1 MSNNKDNMKNKM
13 MKNLGGNFLLWI
25 VIIIVSV
32 SVLQYASLA
41 PKSIEISYA
50 EFTDVYSEQYE
61 NISSVIIEDKL
72 LRGECSPTCFA
83 TLSNNEISS
92 FTVVLPELTNDL
104 VNNLVDLGIDV
115 KIKQKTLTFLDYVF
129 QFSPW
134 ILILVFWFLIMRRM
148 QGGVGGQSNIFSFA
162 KSKAKVVDSKKTKK
176 MFKDVAGCEEAKT
189 ELQEI
194 VDFLKKS
201 DKYHK
206 IGAKIPKGALLLGPP
221 GTGKTLLAKAVAG
234 EANVPFFTISGAE
247 FVEMFVGVGA
257 SRVRDLFSQAKTNSP
272 SIIFIDE
279 IDAVGR
285 HRGAGLGGGHDE
297 REQTLNQIL
306 VEMDGFEKNNNVI
319 VIAATNRPDILDPAL
334 LRPGRFDRRVTID
347 NPDVNGRT
355 EILGVHAKGKP
366 IDTKVDLSTI
376 AKQTPGFSGAD
387 LANLINE
394 SALLAARNNA
404 KKIYLAD
411 LTEAIDRV
419 SIGPARKS
427 KVISD
432 KERKLVAYHEA
443 GHAVV
448 SYYMPEGKTVGKIT
462 IVSRGHAGGFTRY
475 EQEDQSLMTNVEL
488 EAMIASLMGGREA
501 EFLTEGVLTTGASN
515 DFEQATR
522 IAREIVMRYGMIPE
536 LAQRTYGKKQ
546 QAVFLGR
553 EQNEEQD
560 YSNETAVK
568 IDKEIDKLLTQGKKN
583 ANKILKKQN
592 AELELLANALLKY
605 ETLDADQ
612 FKDLMEGKEV
622 DFSNVVIPKER
633 KTEKSSAKSKPKK
646 GFPEPQSS

>member
-1 MSNNKDNMKNKM
+1 MNKKLLNNSLTYIIAGLLLVGAFYFFLGNSFDSSEEKD
-13 MKNLGGNFLLWI
+13 LGHLVRISKSAEGTAYPVNI
-25 VIIIVSV
+25 EVSG
-32 SVLQYASLA
+32 
-41 PKSIEISYA
+41 
-50 EFTDVYSEQYE
+50 
-61 NISSVIIEDKL
+61 DKL
-72 LRGECSPTCFA
+72 TYSRNGEVFKASKEPGT
-83 TLSNNEISS
+83 SVYEIMSASGVDPSS
-92 FTVVLPELTNDL
+92 YSVQVKNGG
-104 VNNLVDLGIDV
+104 GIGT
-115 KIKQKTLTFLDYVF
+115 I
-129 QFSPW
+129 FS
-134 ILILVFWFLIMRRM
+134 ILIGLLPFILMFGFLFFIMRQA
-148 QGGVGGQSNIFSFA
+148 QGGGSNAMNFG
-162 KSKAKVVDSKKTKK
+162 KSRAK
-176 MFKDVAGCEEAKT
+176 MFVGTKANVTFFDVAGLPEAKE
-189 ELQEI
+189 ELEE
-194 VDFLKKS
+194 VVEFLKFPDRFTS
-201 DKYHK
+201 
-206 IGAKIPKGALLLGPP
+206 IGAKIPSGVLLVGPP
-221 GTGKTLLAKAVAG
+221 GTGKTLLARAVAG
-234 EANVPFFTISGAE
+234 EAGVPFFSISGSE

-257 SRVRDLFSQAKTNSP
+257 SRVRDLFSQAKRHSP
-272 SIIFIDE
+272 CIIFVDE

-306 VEMDGFEKNNNVI
+306 VEMDGFDTNNNVI

-366 IDTKVDLSTI
+366 IDSKVDLATV

-404 KKIYLAD
+404 KKIHLAD

-427 KVISD
+427 KVISE

-443 GHAVV
+443 GHAIV

-475 EQEDQSLMTNVEL
+475 EQEDQSLMTKIEL

-522 IAREIVMRYGMIPE
+522 IAREAVMRYGMIPD

-568 IDKEIDKLLTQGKKN
+568 IDKEIDKLLTSGKNN
-583 ANKILKKQN
+583 ANKILKKQKK
-592 AELELLANALLKY
+592 ELDLLANALLKH

-622 DFSNVVIPKER
+622 DFSATTIVREP
-633 KTEKSSAKSKPKK
+633 KTEKDRIEDKAKKDKAKK

>member
-1 MSNNKDNMKNKM
+1 MNKKLLNNSLTYIIAGLLLVGAFYFFLGNSFDSSEEKD
-13 MKNLGGNFLLWI
+13 LGHLVRISKSAEGTAYPVNI
-25 VIIIVSV
+25 EVSG
-32 SVLQYASLA
+32 
-41 PKSIEISYA
+41 
-50 EFTDVYSEQYE
+50 
-61 NISSVIIEDKL
+61 DKL
-72 LRGECSPTCFA
+72 TYSRNGEFFKASKEPGT
-83 TLSNNEISS
+83 SVYEIMSAS
-92 FTVVLPELTNDL
+92 G
-104 VNNLVDLGIDV
+104 VDPSAYSVQVKNGGGLGTI
-115 KIKQKTLTFLDYVF
+115 
-129 QFSPW
+129 FS
-134 ILILVFWFLIMRRM
+134 ILIGLLPFILMFGFLFFIMRQA
-148 QGGVGGQSNIFSFA
+148 QGGGSNAMNFG
-162 KSKAKVVDSKKTKK
+162 KSRAK
-176 MFKDVAGCEEAKT
+176 MFVGTKANVTFFDVAGLPEAKE
-189 ELQEI
+189 ELEE
-194 VDFLKKS
+194 VVEFLKFPDRFTS
-201 DKYHK
+201 
-206 IGAKIPKGALLLGPP
+206 IGAKIPSGVLLVGPP
-221 GTGKTLLAKAVAG
+221 GTGKTLLARAVAG
-234 EANVPFFTISGAE
+234 EAGVPFFSISGSE

-257 SRVRDLFSQAKTNSP
+257 SRVRDLFTQAKRHSP
-272 SIIFIDE
+272 CIIFVDE

-306 VEMDGFEKNNNVI
+306 VEMDGFDTNNNVI
-319 VIAATNRPDILDPAL
+319 VIAATTSPDILDPAL
-334 LRPGRFDRRVTID
+334 LRPGRFDRRVSID

-366 IDTKVDLSTI
+366 IDTKVDLSTV

-419 SIGPARKS
+419 SMGPARKS

-443 GHAVV
+443 GHAIV
-448 SYYMPEGKTVGKIT
+448 SYFMPEGKTVGKIT

>member
-1 MSNNKDNMKNKM
+1 MNKKLLNNSLTYIIAGLLLVGAFYFFLGNSFDSSEEKD
-13 MKNLGGNFLLWI
+13 LGHLVRISKSAEGTAYPVNI
-25 VIIIVSV
+25 EVSG
-32 SVLQYASLA
+32 
-41 PKSIEISYA
+41 
-50 EFTDVYSEQYE
+50 
-61 NISSVIIEDKL
+61 DKL
-72 LRGECSPTCFA
+72 TYSRNGEVFKASKEPGT
-83 TLSNNEISS
+83 SVYEIMSASGVDPSS
-92 FTVVLPELTNDL
+92 YSVQVKNGG
-104 VNNLVDLGIDV
+104 GIGT
-115 KIKQKTLTFLDYVF
+115 I
-129 QFSPW
+129 FS
-134 ILILVFWFLIMRRM
+134 ILIGLLPFILMFGFLFFIMRQA
-148 QGGVGGQSNIFSFA
+148 QGGGSNAMNFG
-162 KSKAKVVDSKKTKK
+162 KSRAK
-176 MFKDVAGCEEAKT
+176 MFVGTKANVTFFDVAGLPEAKE
-189 ELQEI
+189 ELEE
-194 VDFLKKS
+194 VVEFLKFPDRFTS
-201 DKYHK
+201 
-206 IGAKIPKGALLLGPP
+206 IGAKIPSGVLLVGPP
-221 GTGKTLLAKAVAG
+221 GTGKTLLARAVAG
-234 EANVPFFTISGAE
+234 EAGVPFFSISGSE

-257 SRVRDLFSQAKTNSP
+257 SRVRDLFSQAKRHSP
-272 SIIFIDE
+272 CIIFVDE

-306 VEMDGFEKNNNVI
+306 VEMDGFDTNNNVI

-366 IDTKVDLSTI
+366 IDSKVDLATV

-404 KKIYLAD
+404 KKIHLAD

-427 KVISD
+427 KVISE

-443 GHAVV
+443 GHAIV

-475 EQEDQSLMTNVEL
+475 EQEDQSLMTKIEL

-522 IAREIVMRYGMIPE
+522 IAREAVMRYGMIPD

-568 IDKEIDKLLTQGKKN
+568 IDKEIDNLLTSGKNN
-583 ANKILKKQN
+583 ANKILKKQKK
-592 AELELLANALLKY
+592 ELDILANALLKH

-622 DFSNVVIPKER
+622 DFSATTVVREA
-633 KTEKSSAKSKPKK
+633 KTEKDRIEDKAKKDKAKK

>member
-1 MSNNKDNMKNKM
+1 MNKKLLNNSLTYIIAGLLLVGAFYFFLGNSFDSSEEKD
-13 MKNLGGNFLLWI
+13 LGHLVRISKGAEGTAYPVNI
-25 VIIIVSV
+25 EVSG
-32 SVLQYASLA
+32 
-41 PKSIEISYA
+41 
-50 EFTDVYSEQYE
+50 
-61 NISSVIIEDKL
+61 DKL
-72 LRGECSPTCFA
+72 TYSRNGEFFKASKEPGT
-83 TLSNNEISS
+83 SVYEIMSAS
-92 FTVVLPELTNDL
+92 G
-104 VNNLVDLGIDV
+104 VDPSAYSVQVKNGGGIGT
-115 KIKQKTLTFLDYVF
+115 I
-129 QFSPW
+129 FS
-134 ILILVFWFLIMRRM
+134 ILIGLLPFILMFGFLFFIMRQA
-148 QGGVGGQSNIFSFA
+148 QGSGSSAMNFG
-162 KSKAKVVDSKKTKK
+162 KSKAKMFVGTKANVT
-176 MFKDVAGCEEAKT
+176 FFDVAGLPEAKE
-189 ELQEI
+189 ELEE
-194 VDFLKKS
+194 VVEFLKFPDRFTS
-201 DKYHK
+201 
-206 IGAKIPKGALLLGPP
+206 IGAKIPSGVLLVGPP
-221 GTGKTLLAKAVAG
+221 GTGKTLLARAVAG
-234 EANVPFFTISGAE
+234 EAGVPFFSISGSE

-257 SRVRDLFSQAKTNSP
+257 SRVRDLFTQAKRHSP
-272 SIIFIDE
+272 CIIFVDE

-448 SYYMPEGKTVGKIT
+448 SYFMPEGKTVGKIT
-462 IVSRGHAGGFTRY
+462 IVSRGHASGFTRY

-568 IDKEIDKLLTQGKKN
+568 IDKEIHKLLTQGKKN
-583 ANKILKKQN
+583 ANKILIKQN

-622 DFSNVVIPKER
+622 DFPNVVIPKER

>member
-1 MSNNKDNMKNKM
+1 MNKKLLNNSLTYIIAGLLLVGAFYFFLGNSFDSSEEKD
-13 MKNLGGNFLLWI
+13 LGHLVRISKSAEGTAYPVNI
-25 VIIIVSV
+25 EVSG
-32 SVLQYASLA
+32 
-41 PKSIEISYA
+41 
-50 EFTDVYSEQYE
+50 
-61 NISSVIIEDKL
+61 DKL
-72 LRGECSPTCFA
+72 TYSRNGEFFKASKEPGT
-83 TLSNNEISS
+83 SVYEIMSAS
-92 FTVVLPELTNDL
+92 G
-104 VNNLVDLGIDV
+104 VDPSAYSVQVKNGGGLGTI
-115 KIKQKTLTFLDYVF
+115 
-129 QFSPW
+129 FS
-134 ILILVFWFLIMRRM
+134 ILIGLLPFILMFGFLFFIMRQA
-148 QGGVGGQSNIFSFA
+148 QGGGSNAMNFG
-162 KSKAKVVDSKKTKK
+162 KSRAK
-176 MFKDVAGCEEAKT
+176 MFVGTKANVTFFDVAGLPEAKE
-189 ELQEI
+189 ELEE
-194 VDFLKKS
+194 VVEFLKFPDRFTS
-201 DKYHK
+201 
-206 IGAKIPKGALLLGPP
+206 IGAKIPSGVLLVGPP
-221 GTGKTLLAKAVAG
+221 GTGKTLLARAVAG
-234 EANVPFFTISGAE
+234 EAGVPFFSISGSE

-257 SRVRDLFSQAKTNSP
+257 SRVRDLFTQAKRHSP
-272 SIIFIDE
+272 CIIFVDE

-306 VEMDGFEKNNNVI
+306 VEMDGFDTNNNVI

-366 IDTKVDLSTI
+366 IDSKVDLSTV

-419 SIGPARKS
+419 SMGPARKS

-443 GHAVV
+443 GHAIV
-448 SYYMPEGKTVGKIT
+448 SYFMPEGKTVGKIT

>member
-1 MSNNKDNMKNKM
+1 MNKKLLNNSLTYIIAGLLLVGAFYFFLGNSFDSSEEKD
-13 MKNLGGNFLLWI
+13 LGHLVRISKGAEGTAYPVNI
-25 VIIIVSV
+25 EVSG
-32 SVLQYASLA
+32 
-41 PKSIEISYA
+41 
-50 EFTDVYSEQYE
+50 
-61 NISSVIIEDKL
+61 DKL
-72 LRGECSPTCFA
+72 TYSRNGEFFKASKEPGT
-83 TLSNNEISS
+83 SVYEIMSAS
-92 FTVVLPELTNDL
+92 G
-104 VNNLVDLGIDV
+104 VDPSAYSVQVKNGGGIGT
-115 KIKQKTLTFLDYVF
+115 I
-129 QFSPW
+129 FS
-134 ILILVFWFLIMRRM
+134 ILIGLLPFILMFGFLFFIMRQA
-148 QGGVGGQSNIFSFA
+148 QGSGSSAMNFG
-162 KSKAKVVDSKKTKK
+162 KSKAKMFVGTKANVT
-176 MFKDVAGCEEAKT
+176 FFDVAGLPEAKE
-189 ELQEI
+189 ELEE
-194 VDFLKKS
+194 VVEFLKFPDRFTS
-201 DKYHK
+201 
-206 IGAKIPKGALLLGPP
+206 IGAKIPSGVLLVGPP
-221 GTGKTLLAKAVAG
+221 GTGKTLLARAVAG
-234 EANVPFFTISGAE
+234 EAGVPFFSISGSE

-257 SRVRDLFSQAKTNSP
+257 SRVRDLFTQAKRHSP
-272 SIIFIDE
+272 CIIFVDE

-448 SYYMPEGKTVGKIT
+448 SYFMPEGKTVGKIT

-592 AELELLANALLKY
+592 AELVLLANALLKY

-633 KTEKSSAKSKPKK
+633 KTEKSTAKSKPKK

>member
-1 MSNNKDNMKNKM
+1 MNKKLLNNSLTYIIAGLLLVGAFYFFLGNSFDSSEEKD
-13 MKNLGGNFLLWI
+13 LGHLVRISKSAEGTAYPVNI
-25 VIIIVSV
+25 EVSG
-32 SVLQYASLA
+32 
-41 PKSIEISYA
+41 
-50 EFTDVYSEQYE
+50 
-61 NISSVIIEDKL
+61 DKL
-72 LRGECSPTCFA
+72 TYSRNGEFFKASKEPGT
-83 TLSNNEISS
+83 SVYEIMSAS
-92 FTVVLPELTNDL
+92 G
-104 VNNLVDLGIDV
+104 VDPSAYSVQVKNGGGLGTI
-115 KIKQKTLTFLDYVF
+115 
-129 QFSPW
+129 FS
-134 ILILVFWFLIMRRM
+134 ILIGLLPFILMFGFLFFIMRQA
-148 QGGVGGQSNIFSFA
+148 QGGGSNAMNFG
-162 KSKAKVVDSKKTKK
+162 KSRAK
-176 MFKDVAGCEEAKT
+176 MFVGTKANVTFFDVAGLPEAKE
-189 ELQEI
+189 ELEE
-194 VDFLKKS
+194 VVEFLKFPDRFTS
-201 DKYHK
+201 
-206 IGAKIPKGALLLGPP
+206 IGAKIPSGVLLVGPP
-221 GTGKTLLAKAVAG
+221 GTGKTLLARAVAG
-234 EANVPFFTISGAE
+234 EAGVPFFSISGSE

-257 SRVRDLFSQAKTNSP
+257 SRVRDLFTQAKRHSP
-272 SIIFIDE
+272 CIIFVDE

-366 IDTKVDLSTI
+366 IDTKVDLSTV

-419 SIGPARKS
+419 SMGPARKS

-443 GHAVV
+443 GHAIV
-448 SYYMPEGKTVGKIT
+448 SYFMPEGKTVGKIT

>member
-1 MSNNKDNMKNKM
+1 MNKKLLNNSLTYIIAGLLLVGAFYFFLGNSFDSSEEKD
-13 MKNLGGNFLLWI
+13 LGHLVRISKGAEGTAYPVNI
-25 VIIIVSV
+25 EVSG
-32 SVLQYASLA
+32 
-41 PKSIEISYA
+41 
-50 EFTDVYSEQYE
+50 
-61 NISSVIIEDKL
+61 DKL
-72 LRGECSPTCFA
+72 TYSRNGEFFKASKEPGT
-83 TLSNNEISS
+83 SVYEIMSAS
-92 FTVVLPELTNDL
+92 G
-104 VNNLVDLGIDV
+104 VDPSAYSVQVKNGGGIGT
-115 KIKQKTLTFLDYVF
+115 I
-129 QFSPW
+129 FS
-134 ILILVFWFLIMRRM
+134 ILIGLLPFILMFGFLFFIMRQA
-148 QGGVGGQSNIFSFA
+148 QGSGSSAMNFG
-162 KSKAKVVDSKKTKK
+162 KSKAKMFVGTKANVT
-176 MFKDVAGCEEAKT
+176 FFDVAGLPEAKE
-189 ELQEI
+189 ELEE
-194 VDFLKKS
+194 VVEFLKFPDRFTS
-201 DKYHK
+201 
-206 IGAKIPKGALLLGPP
+206 IGAKIPSGVLLVGPP
-221 GTGKTLLAKAVAG
+221 GTGKTLLARAVAG
-234 EANVPFFTISGAE
+234 EAGVPFFSISGSE

-257 SRVRDLFSQAKTNSP
+257 SRVRDLFTQAKRHSP
-272 SIIFIDE
+272 CIIFVDE

-448 SYYMPEGKTVGKIT
+448 SYFMPEGKTVGKIT

-583 ANKILKKQN
+583 ANKILIKQN

>member
-1 MSNNKDNMKNKM
+1 MSASGVDPSAYSVQVKNGGG
-13 MKNLGGNFLLWI
+13 LGTI
-25 VIIIVSV
+25 
-32 SVLQYASLA
+32 
-41 PKSIEISYA
+41 
-50 EFTDVYSEQYE
+50 
-61 NISSVIIEDKL
+61 
-72 LRGECSPTCFA
+72 
-83 TLSNNEISS
+83 
-92 FTVVLPELTNDL
+92 
-104 VNNLVDLGIDV
+104 
-115 KIKQKTLTFLDYVF
+115 
-129 QFSPW
+129 FS
-134 ILILVFWFLIMRRM
+134 ILIGLLPFILMFGFLFFIMRQA
-148 QGGVGGQSNIFSFA
+148 QGGGSNAMNFG
-162 KSKAKVVDSKKTKK
+162 KSRAK
-176 MFKDVAGCEEAKT
+176 MFVGTKANVTFFDVAGLPEAKE
-189 ELQEI
+189 ELEE
-194 VDFLKKS
+194 VVEFLKFPDRFTS
-201 DKYHK
+201 
-206 IGAKIPKGALLLGPP
+206 IGAKIPSGVLLVGPP
-221 GTGKTLLAKAVAG
+221 GTGKTLLARAVAG
-234 EANVPFFTISGAE
+234 EAGVPFFSISGSE

-257 SRVRDLFSQAKTNSP
+257 SRVRDLFTQAKRHSP
-272 SIIFIDE
+272 CIIFVDE

-306 VEMDGFEKNNNVI
+306 VEMDGFDTNNNVI

-366 IDTKVDLSTI
+366 IDTKVDLSTV

-419 SIGPARKS
+419 SMGPARKS

-443 GHAVV
+443 GHAIV
-448 SYYMPEGKTVGKIT
+448 SYFMPEGKTVGKIT

>member
-1 MSNNKDNMKNKM
+1 MNKKLLNNSLTYIIAGLLLVGAFYFFLGNSFDSSEEKD
-13 MKNLGGNFLLWI
+13 LGHLVRISKSAEGTAYPVNI
-25 VIIIVSV
+25 EVSG
-32 SVLQYASLA
+32 
-41 PKSIEISYA
+41 
-50 EFTDVYSEQYE
+50 
-61 NISSVIIEDKL
+61 DKL
-72 LRGECSPTCFA
+72 TYSRNGEFFKASKEPGT
-83 TLSNNEISS
+83 SVYEIMSAS
-92 FTVVLPELTNDL
+92 G
-104 VNNLVDLGIDV
+104 VDPSAYSVQVKNGGGLGTI
-115 KIKQKTLTFLDYVF
+115 
-129 QFSPW
+129 FS
-134 ILILVFWFLIMRRM
+134 ILIGLLPFILMFGFLFFIMRQA
-148 QGGVGGQSNIFSFA
+148 QGGGSNAMNFG
-162 KSKAKVVDSKKTKK
+162 KSRAK
-176 MFKDVAGCEEAKT
+176 MFVGTKANVTFFDVAGLPEAKE
-189 ELQEI
+189 ELEE
-194 VDFLKKS
+194 VVEFLKFPDRFTS
-201 DKYHK
+201 
-206 IGAKIPKGALLLGPP
+206 IGAKIPSGVLLVGPP
-221 GTGKTLLAKAVAG
+221 GTGKTLLARAVAG
-234 EANVPFFTISGAE
+234 EAGVPFFSISGSE

-257 SRVRDLFSQAKTNSP
+257 SRVRDLFTQAKRHSP
-272 SIIFIDE
+272 CIIFVDE

-306 VEMDGFEKNNNVI
+306 VEMDGFVTNNNVI

-366 IDTKVDLSTI
+366 IDTKVDLSTV

-419 SIGPARKS
+419 SMGPARKS

-443 GHAVV
+443 GHAIV
-448 SYYMPEGKTVGKIT
+448 SYFMPEGKTVGKIT

>member
-1 MSNNKDNMKNKM
+1 
-13 MKNLGGNFLLWI
+13 
-25 VIIIVSV
+25 
-32 SVLQYASLA
+32 
-41 PKSIEISYA
+41 
-50 EFTDVYSEQYE
+50 
-61 NISSVIIEDKL
+61 
-72 LRGECSPTCFA
+72 
-83 TLSNNEISS
+83 
-92 FTVVLPELTNDL
+92 
-104 VNNLVDLGIDV
+104 
-115 KIKQKTLTFLDYVF
+115 
-129 QFSPW
+129 
-134 ILILVFWFLIMRRM
+134 
-148 QGGVGGQSNIFSFA
+148 
-162 KSKAKVVDSKKTKK
+162 
-176 MFKDVAGCEEAKT
+176 
-189 ELQEI
+189 
-194 VDFLKKS
+194 
-201 DKYHK
+201 
-206 IGAKIPKGALLLGPP
+206 
-221 GTGKTLLAKAVAG
+221 
-234 EANVPFFTISGAE
+234 
-247 FVEMFVGVGA
+247 
-257 SRVRDLFSQAKTNSP
+257 
-272 SIIFIDE
+272 
-279 IDAVGR
+279 
-285 HRGAGLGGGHDE
+285 
-297 REQTLNQIL
+297 
-306 VEMDGFEKNNNVI
+306 MDGFEKNNNVI

>member
-1 MSNNKDNMKNKM
+1 MNKKLLNNSLTYIIAGLLLVGAFYFFLGNSFDSSEEKD
-13 MKNLGGNFLLWI
+13 LGHLVRISKGAEGTAYPVNI
-25 VIIIVSV
+25 EVSG
-32 SVLQYASLA
+32 
-41 PKSIEISYA
+41 
-50 EFTDVYSEQYE
+50 
-61 NISSVIIEDKL
+61 DKL
-72 LRGECSPTCFA
+72 TYSRNGEFFKASKEPGT
-83 TLSNNEISS
+83 SVYEIMSAS
-92 FTVVLPELTNDL
+92 G
-104 VNNLVDLGIDV
+104 VDPSAYSVQVKNGGGIGT
-115 KIKQKTLTFLDYVF
+115 I
-129 QFSPW
+129 FS
-134 ILILVFWFLIMRRM
+134 ILIGLLPFILMFGFLFFIMRQA
-148 QGGVGGQSNIFSFA
+148 QGSGSSAMNFG
-162 KSKAKVVDSKKTKK
+162 KSKAKMFVGTKANVT
-176 MFKDVAGCEEAKT
+176 FFDVAGLPEAKE
-189 ELQEI
+189 ELEE
-194 VDFLKKS
+194 VVEFLKFPDRFTS
-201 DKYHK
+201 
-206 IGAKIPKGALLLGPP
+206 IGAKIPSGVLLVGPP
-221 GTGKTLLAKAVAG
+221 GTGKTLLARAVAG
-234 EANVPFFTISGAE
+234 EAGVPFFSISGSE

-257 SRVRDLFSQAKTNSP
+257 SRVRDLFTQAKRHSP
-272 SIIFIDE
+272 CIIFVDE

-448 SYYMPEGKTVGKIT
+448 SYFMPEGKTVGKIT

-568 IDKEIDKLLTQGKKN
+568 IDNEIDKLLTQGKKN

-592 AELELLANALLKY
+592 AELELLANALLK
-605 ETLDADQ
+605 LS
-612 FKDLMEGKEV
+612 LIHI
-622 DFSNVVIPKER
+622 S
-633 KTEKSSAKSKPKK
+633 
-646 GFPEPQSS
+646 EPTRPY

>member
-1 MSNNKDNMKNKM
+1 MNKKLLNNSLTYIIAGLLLVGAFYFFLGNSFDSSEEKD
-13 MKNLGGNFLLWI
+13 LGHLVRISKGAEGTAYPVNI
-25 VIIIVSV
+25 EVSG
-32 SVLQYASLA
+32 
-41 PKSIEISYA
+41 
-50 EFTDVYSEQYE
+50 
-61 NISSVIIEDKL
+61 DKL
-72 LRGECSPTCFA
+72 TYSRNGEFFKASKEPGT
-83 TLSNNEISS
+83 SVYEIMSAS
-92 FTVVLPELTNDL
+92 G
-104 VNNLVDLGIDV
+104 VDPSAYSVQVKNGGGIGT
-115 KIKQKTLTFLDYVF
+115 I
-129 QFSPW
+129 FS
-134 ILILVFWFLIMRRM
+134 ILIGLLPFILMFGFLFFIMRQA
-148 QGGVGGQSNIFSFA
+148 QGSGSSAMNFG
-162 KSKAKVVDSKKTKK
+162 KSKAKMFVGTKANVT
-176 MFKDVAGCEEAKT
+176 FFDVAGLPEAKE
-189 ELQEI
+189 ELEE
-194 VDFLKKS
+194 VVEFLKFPDRFTS
-201 DKYHK
+201 
-206 IGAKIPKGALLLGPP
+206 IGAKIPSGVLLVGPP
-221 GTGKTLLAKAVAG
+221 GTGKTLLARAVAG
-234 EANVPFFTISGAE
+234 EAGVPFFSISGSE

-257 SRVRDLFSQAKTNSP
+257 SRVRDLFTQAKRHSP
-272 SIIFIDE
+272 CIIFVDE

-448 SYYMPEGKTVGKIT
+448 SYFMPEGKTVGKIT

-568 IDKEIDKLLTQGKKN
+568 IDNEIDKLLTQGKKN
-583 ANKILKKQN
+583 ANKILIKQN

>member
-1 MSNNKDNMKNKM
+1 MSASGVDPSAYSVQVKN
-13 MKNLGGNFLLWI
+13 GG
-25 VIIIVSV
+25 
-32 SVLQYASLA
+32 
-41 PKSIEISYA
+41 
-50 EFTDVYSEQYE
+50 
-61 NISSVIIEDKL
+61 
-72 LRGECSPTCFA
+72 
-83 TLSNNEISS
+83 
-92 FTVVLPELTNDL
+92 
-104 VNNLVDLGIDV
+104 GIGT
-115 KIKQKTLTFLDYVF
+115 I
-129 QFSPW
+129 FS
-134 ILILVFWFLIMRRM
+134 ILIGLLPFILMFGFLFFIMRQA
-148 QGGVGGQSNIFSFA
+148 QGSGSSAMNFG
-162 KSKAKVVDSKKTKK
+162 KSKAKMFVGTKANVT
-176 MFKDVAGCEEAKT
+176 FFDVAGLPEAKE
-189 ELQEI
+189 ELEE
-194 VDFLKKS
+194 VVEFLKFPDRFTS
-201 DKYHK
+201 
-206 IGAKIPKGALLLGPP
+206 IGAKIPSGVLLVGPP
-221 GTGKTLLAKAVAG
+221 GTGKTLLARAVAG
-234 EANVPFFTISGAE
+234 EAGVPFFSISGSE

-257 SRVRDLFSQAKTNSP
+257 SRVRDLFTQAKRHSP
-272 SIIFIDE
+272 CIIFVDE

-448 SYYMPEGKTVGKIT
+448 SYFMPEGKTVGKIT

-568 IDKEIDKLLTQGKKN
+568 IDNEIDKLLTQGKKN

-622 DFSNVVIPKER
+622 DFPNVVIPKER

>member
-1 MSNNKDNMKNKM
+1 MNKKLLNNSLTYIIAGLLLVGAFYFFLGNSFDSSEEKD
-13 MKNLGGNFLLWI
+13 LGHLVRISKSAEGTAYPVNI
-25 VIIIVSV
+25 EVSG
-32 SVLQYASLA
+32 
-41 PKSIEISYA
+41 
-50 EFTDVYSEQYE
+50 
-61 NISSVIIEDKL
+61 DKL
-72 LRGECSPTCFA
+72 TYSRNGEFFKASKEPGT
-83 TLSNNEISS
+83 SVYEIMSAS
-92 FTVVLPELTNDL
+92 G
-104 VNNLVDLGIDV
+104 VDPSAYSVQVKNGGGLGTI
-115 KIKQKTLTFLDYVF
+115 
-129 QFSPW
+129 FS
-134 ILILVFWFLIMRRM
+134 ILIGLLPFILMFGFLFFIMRQA
-148 QGGVGGQSNIFSFA
+148 QGGGSNAMNFG
-162 KSKAKVVDSKKTKK
+162 KSRAK
-176 MFKDVAGCEEAKT
+176 MFVGTKANVTFFDVAGLPEAKE
-189 ELQEI
+189 ELEE
-194 VDFLKKS
+194 VVEFLKFPDRFTS
-201 DKYHK
+201 
-206 IGAKIPKGALLLGPP
+206 IGAKIPSGVLLVGPP
-221 GTGKTLLAKAVAG
+221 GTGKTLLARAVAG
-234 EANVPFFTISGAE
+234 EAGVPFFSISGSE

-257 SRVRDLFSQAKTNSP
+257 SRVRDLFTQAKRHSP
-272 SIIFIDE
+272 CIIFVDE

-306 VEMDGFEKNNNVI
+306 VEMDGFDTNNNVI
-319 VIAATNRPDILDPAL
+319 VIAGTNRPDILDPAL

-366 IDTKVDLSTI
+366 IDTKVDLSTV

-419 SIGPARKS
+419 SMGPARKS

-443 GHAVV
+443 GHAIV
-448 SYYMPEGKTVGKIT
+448 SYFMPEGKTVGKIT

>member
-1 MSNNKDNMKNKM
+1 
-13 MKNLGGNFLLWI
+13 
-25 VIIIVSV
+25 
-32 SVLQYASLA
+32 
-41 PKSIEISYA
+41 
-50 EFTDVYSEQYE
+50 
-61 NISSVIIEDKL
+61 
-72 LRGECSPTCFA
+72 
-83 TLSNNEISS
+83 
-92 FTVVLPELTNDL
+92 
-104 VNNLVDLGIDV
+104 
-115 KIKQKTLTFLDYVF
+115 
-129 QFSPW
+129 
-134 ILILVFWFLIMRRM
+134 
-148 QGGVGGQSNIFSFA
+148 
-162 KSKAKVVDSKKTKK
+162 
-176 MFKDVAGCEEAKT
+176 
-189 ELQEI
+189 
-194 VDFLKKS
+194 
-201 DKYHK
+201 
-206 IGAKIPKGALLLGPP
+206 
-221 GTGKTLLAKAVAG
+221 
-234 EANVPFFTISGAE
+234 
-247 FVEMFVGVGA
+247 MFVGVGA
-257 SRVRDLFSQAKTNSP
+257 SRVRDLFTQAKRHSP
-272 SIIFIDE
+272 CIIFVDE

-306 VEMDGFEKNNNVI
+306 VEMDGFDTNNNVI

-366 IDTKVDLSTI
+366 IDTKVDLSTV

-419 SIGPARKS
+419 SMGPARKS

-443 GHAVV
+443 GHAIV
-448 SYYMPEGKTVGKIT
+448 SYFMPEGKTVGKIT

>member
-1 MSNNKDNMKNKM
+1 MNKKLLNNSLTYIIAGLLLVGAFYFFLGNSFDSSEEKD
-13 MKNLGGNFLLWI
+13 LGHLVRISKGAEGTAYPVNI
-25 VIIIVSV
+25 EVSG
-32 SVLQYASLA
+32 
-41 PKSIEISYA
+41 
-50 EFTDVYSEQYE
+50 
-61 NISSVIIEDKL
+61 DKL
-72 LRGECSPTCFA
+72 TYSRNGEFFKASKEPGT
-83 TLSNNEISS
+83 SVYEIMSAS
-92 FTVVLPELTNDL
+92 G
-104 VNNLVDLGIDV
+104 VDPSAYSVQVKNGGGIGT
-115 KIKQKTLTFLDYVF
+115 I
-129 QFSPW
+129 FS
-134 ILILVFWFLIMRRM
+134 ILIGLLPFILMFGFLFFIMRQA
-148 QGGVGGQSNIFSFA
+148 QGSGSSAMNFG
-162 KSKAKVVDSKKTKK
+162 KSKAKMFVGTKANVT
-176 MFKDVAGCEEAKT
+176 FFDVAGLPEAKE
-189 ELQEI
+189 ELEE
-194 VDFLKKS
+194 VVEFLKFPDRFTS
-201 DKYHK
+201 
-206 IGAKIPKGALLLGPP
+206 IGAKIPSGVLLVGPP
-221 GTGKTLLAKAVAG
+221 GTGKTLLARAVAG
-234 EANVPFFTISGAE
+234 EAGVPFFSISGSE

-257 SRVRDLFSQAKTNSP
+257 SRVRDLFTQAKRHSP
-272 SIIFIDE
+272 CIIFVDE

-366 IDTKVDLSTI
+366 IDTKVDLSTV

-419 SIGPARKS
+419 SMGPARKS

-443 GHAVV
+443 GHAIV
-448 SYYMPEGKTVGKIT
+448 SYFMPEGKTVGKIT

-592 AELELLANALLKY
+592 AELVLLANALLKY

-633 KTEKSSAKSKPKK
+633 KTEKSTAKSKPKK

>member
-1 MSNNKDNMKNKM
+1 MNKKLLNNSLTYIIAGLLLVGAFYFFLGNSFDSSEEKD
-13 MKNLGGNFLLWI
+13 LGHLVRISKSAEGTAYPVNI
-25 VIIIVSV
+25 EVSG
-32 SVLQYASLA
+32 
-41 PKSIEISYA
+41 
-50 EFTDVYSEQYE
+50 
-61 NISSVIIEDKL
+61 DKL
-72 LRGECSPTCFA
+72 TYSRNGEFFKASKEPGT
-83 TLSNNEISS
+83 SVYEIMSAS
-92 FTVVLPELTNDL
+92 G
-104 VNNLVDLGIDV
+104 VDPSAYSVQVKNGGGLGTI
-115 KIKQKTLTFLDYVF
+115 
-129 QFSPW
+129 FS
-134 ILILVFWFLIMRRM
+134 ILIGLLPFILMFGFLFFIMRQA
-148 QGGVGGQSNIFSFA
+148 QGGGSNAMNFG
-162 KSKAKVVDSKKTKK
+162 KSRAK
-176 MFKDVAGCEEAKT
+176 MFVGTKANVTFFDVAGLPEAKE
-189 ELQEI
+189 ELEE
-194 VDFLKKS
+194 VVEFLKFPDRFTS
-201 DKYHK
+201 
-206 IGAKIPKGALLLGPP
+206 IGAKIPSGVLLVGPP
-221 GTGKTLLAKAVAG
+221 GTGKTLLARAVAG
-234 EANVPFFTISGAE
+234 EAGVPFFSISGSE

-257 SRVRDLFSQAKTNSP
+257 SRVRDLFTQAKRHSP
-272 SIIFIDE
+272 CIIFVDE

-285 HRGAGLGGGHDE
+285 HSGAGLGGGHDE
-297 REQTLNQIL
+297 REQTLIQIL
-306 VEMDGFEKNNNVI
+306 VEMDGFDTNNNVI

-366 IDTKVDLSTI
+366 IDTKVDLSTV

-419 SIGPARKS
+419 SMGPARKS

-443 GHAVV
+443 GHAIV
-448 SYYMPEGKTVGKIT
+448 SYFMPEGKTVGKIT

>member
-1 MSNNKDNMKNKM
+1 MVGAFYFFLGNSFDSSEEKD
-13 MKNLGGNFLLWI
+13 LGHLVRISKSAEGTAYPVNI
-25 VIIIVSV
+25 EVSG
-32 SVLQYASLA
+32 
-41 PKSIEISYA
+41 
-50 EFTDVYSEQYE
+50 
-61 NISSVIIEDKL
+61 DKL
-72 LRGECSPTCFA
+72 TYSRNGEFFKASKEPGT
-83 TLSNNEISS
+83 SVYEIMSAS
-92 FTVVLPELTNDL
+92 G
-104 VNNLVDLGIDV
+104 VDPSAYSVQVKNGGGLGTI
-115 KIKQKTLTFLDYVF
+115 
-129 QFSPW
+129 FS
-134 ILILVFWFLIMRRM
+134 ILIGLLPFILMFGFLFFIMRQA
-148 QGGVGGQSNIFSFA
+148 QGGGSNAMNFG
-162 KSKAKVVDSKKTKK
+162 KSRAK
-176 MFKDVAGCEEAKT
+176 MFVGTKANVTFFDVAGLPEAKE
-189 ELQEI
+189 ELEE
-194 VDFLKKS
+194 VVEFLKFPDRFTS
-201 DKYHK
+201 
-206 IGAKIPKGALLLGPP
+206 IGAKIPSGVLLVGPP
-221 GTGKTLLAKAVAG
+221 GTGKTLLARAVAG
-234 EANVPFFTISGAE
+234 EAGVPFFSISGSE

-257 SRVRDLFSQAKTNSP
+257 SRVRDLFTQAKRHSP
-272 SIIFIDE
+272 CIIFVDE

-306 VEMDGFEKNNNVI
+306 VEMDGFDTNNNVI

-366 IDTKVDLSTI
+366 IDTKVDLSTV

-419 SIGPARKS
+419 SMGPARKS

-443 GHAVV
+443 GHAIV
-448 SYYMPEGKTVGKIT
+448 SYFMPEGKTVGKIT

-646 GFPEPQSS
+646 GFPEPQSSW

>member
-1 MSNNKDNMKNKM
+1 MNKKLLNNSLTYIIAGLLLVGAFYFFLGNSFDSSEEKD
-13 MKNLGGNFLLWI
+13 LGHLVRISKGAEGTAYPVNI
-25 VIIIVSV
+25 EVSG
-32 SVLQYASLA
+32 
-41 PKSIEISYA
+41 
-50 EFTDVYSEQYE
+50 
-61 NISSVIIEDKL
+61 DKL
-72 LRGECSPTCFA
+72 TYSRNGEFFKASKEPGT
-83 TLSNNEISS
+83 SVYEIMSAS
-92 FTVVLPELTNDL
+92 G
-104 VNNLVDLGIDV
+104 VDPSAYSVQVKNGGGIGT
-115 KIKQKTLTFLDYVF
+115 I
-129 QFSPW
+129 FS
-134 ILILVFWFLIMRRM
+134 ILIGLLPFILMFGFLFFIMRQA
-148 QGGVGGQSNIFSFA
+148 QGSGSSAMNFG
-162 KSKAKVVDSKKTKK
+162 KSKAKMFVGTKANVT
-176 MFKDVAGCEEAKT
+176 FFDVAGLPEAKE
-189 ELQEI
+189 ELEE
-194 VDFLKKS
+194 VVEFLKFPDRFTS
-201 DKYHK
+201 
-206 IGAKIPKGALLLGPP
+206 IGAKIPSGVLLVGPP
-221 GTGKTLLAKAVAG
+221 GTGKTLLARAVAG
-234 EANVPFFTISGAE
+234 EAGVPFFSISGSE

-257 SRVRDLFSQAKTNSP
+257 SRVRDLFTQAKRHSP
-272 SIIFIDE
+272 CIIFVDE

>member
-1 MSNNKDNMKNKM
+1 
-13 MKNLGGNFLLWI
+13 
-25 VIIIVSV
+25 
-32 SVLQYASLA
+32 
-41 PKSIEISYA
+41 
-50 EFTDVYSEQYE
+50 
-61 NISSVIIEDKL
+61 
-72 LRGECSPTCFA
+72 
-83 TLSNNEISS
+83 
-92 FTVVLPELTNDL
+92 
-104 VNNLVDLGIDV
+104 
-115 KIKQKTLTFLDYVF
+115 
-129 QFSPW
+129 
-134 ILILVFWFLIMRRM
+134 MRQA
-148 QGGVGGQSNIFSFA
+148 QGGGSNAMNFG
-162 KSKAKVVDSKKTKK
+162 KSRAK
-176 MFKDVAGCEEAKT
+176 MFVGTKANVTFFDVAGLPEAKE
-189 ELQEI
+189 ELEE
-194 VDFLKKS
+194 VVEFLKFPDRFTS
-201 DKYHK
+201 
-206 IGAKIPKGALLLGPP
+206 IGAKIPSGVLLVGPP
-221 GTGKTLLAKAVAG
+221 GTGKTLLARAVAG
-234 EANVPFFTISGAE
+234 EAGVPFFSISGSE

-257 SRVRDLFSQAKTNSP
+257 SRVRDLFTQAKRHSP
-272 SIIFIDE
+272 CIIFVDE

-306 VEMDGFEKNNNVI
+306 VEMDGFDTNNNVI

-366 IDTKVDLSTI
+366 IDTKVDLSTV

-419 SIGPARKS
+419 SMGPARKS

-443 GHAVV
+443 GHAIV
-448 SYYMPEGKTVGKIT
+448 SYFMPEGKTVGKIT

>member
-1 MSNNKDNMKNKM
+1 MVGAFYFFLGNSFDSSEEKD
-13 MKNLGGNFLLWI
+13 LGHLVRISKSAEGTAYPVNI
-25 VIIIVSV
+25 EVSG
-32 SVLQYASLA
+32 
-41 PKSIEISYA
+41 
-50 EFTDVYSEQYE
+50 
-61 NISSVIIEDKL
+61 DKL
-72 LRGECSPTCFA
+72 TYSRNGEFFKASKEPGT
-83 TLSNNEISS
+83 SVYEIMSAS
-92 FTVVLPELTNDL
+92 G
-104 VNNLVDLGIDV
+104 VDPSAYSVQVKNGGGLGTI
-115 KIKQKTLTFLDYVF
+115 
-129 QFSPW
+129 FS
-134 ILILVFWFLIMRRM
+134 ILIGLLPFILMFGFLFFIMRQA
-148 QGGVGGQSNIFSFA
+148 QGGGSNAMNFG
-162 KSKAKVVDSKKTKK
+162 KSRAK
-176 MFKDVAGCEEAKT
+176 MFVGTKANVTFFDVAGLPEAKE
-189 ELQEI
+189 ELEE
-194 VDFLKKS
+194 VVEFLKFPDRFTS
-201 DKYHK
+201 
-206 IGAKIPKGALLLGPP
+206 IGAKIPSGVLLVGPP
-221 GTGKTLLAKAVAG
+221 GTGKTLLARAVAG
-234 EANVPFFTISGAE
+234 EAGVPFFSISGSE

-257 SRVRDLFSQAKTNSP
+257 SRVRDLFTQAKRHSP
-272 SIIFIDE
+272 CIIFVDE
-279 IDAVGR
+279 IGAVGR

-306 VEMDGFEKNNNVI
+306 VEMDGFDTNNNVI

-366 IDTKVDLSTI
+366 IDTKVDLSTV

-419 SIGPARKS
+419 SMGPARKS

-443 GHAVV
+443 GHAIV
-448 SYYMPEGKTVGKIT
+448 SYFMPEGKTVGKIT

>member
-1 MSNNKDNMKNKM
+1 MNKKLLNNSLTYIIAGLLLVGAFYFFLGNSFDSSEEKD
-13 MKNLGGNFLLWI
+13 LGHLVRISKGAEGTAYPVNI
-25 VIIIVSV
+25 EVSG
-32 SVLQYASLA
+32 
-41 PKSIEISYA
+41 
-50 EFTDVYSEQYE
+50 
-61 NISSVIIEDKL
+61 DKL
-72 LRGECSPTCFA
+72 TYSRNGEFFKASKEPGT
-83 TLSNNEISS
+83 SVYEIMSAS
-92 FTVVLPELTNDL
+92 G
-104 VNNLVDLGIDV
+104 VDPSAYSVQVKNGGGIGT
-115 KIKQKTLTFLDYVF
+115 I
-129 QFSPW
+129 FS
-134 ILILVFWFLIMRRM
+134 ILIGLLPFILMFGFLFFIMRQA
-148 QGGVGGQSNIFSFA
+148 QGSGSSAMNFG
-162 KSKAKVVDSKKTKK
+162 KSKAKMFVGTKANVT
-176 MFKDVAGCEEAKT
+176 FFDVAGLPEAKE
-189 ELQEI
+189 ELEE
-194 VDFLKKS
+194 VVEFLKFPDRFTS
-201 DKYHK
+201 
-206 IGAKIPKGALLLGPP
+206 IGAKIPSGVLLVGPP
-221 GTGKTLLAKAVAG
+221 GTGKTLLARAVAG
-234 EANVPFFTISGAE
+234 EAGVPFFSISGSE

-257 SRVRDLFSQAKTNSP
+257 SRVRDLFTQAKRHSP
-272 SIIFIDE
+272 CIIFVDE

-448 SYYMPEGKTVGKIT
+448 SYFMPEGKTVGKIT

-553 EQNEEQD
+553 EQN
-560 YSNETAVK
+560 
-568 IDKEIDKLLTQGKKN
+568 
-583 ANKILKKQN
+583 
-592 AELELLANALLKY
+592 
-605 ETLDADQ
+605 
-612 FKDLMEGKEV
+612 
-622 DFSNVVIPKER
+622 
-633 KTEKSSAKSKPKK
+633 
-646 GFPEPQSS
+646 